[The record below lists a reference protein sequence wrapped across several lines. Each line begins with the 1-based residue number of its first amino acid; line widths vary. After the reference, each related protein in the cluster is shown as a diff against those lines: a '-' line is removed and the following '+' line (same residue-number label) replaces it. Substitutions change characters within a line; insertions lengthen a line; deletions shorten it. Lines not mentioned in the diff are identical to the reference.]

1 MKKTYTC
8 AVITPV
14 GPGHEVFVQEALAS
28 VETSFDA
35 NPGMF
40 SEVIFLR
47 VDDPEGNLG
56 RSLARNIGIMKAAE
70 LGIDWLFFLDADD
83 LMAPR
88 AFDYVSPYIQEFDAV
103 WGSIWTVEHGETLP
117 RERPCQLPFL
127 TNIEEIL
134 QIDPVITLQ
143 MGHFVKTS
151 VAFANQFNETLN
163 TGEDFDYYLRVW
175 EKFRCIKM
183 PLPFFY
189 NRRGFHSTGPRS
201 ANGVQWCFAVESVL
215 KEYRKKYGIS

>member
-83 LMAPR
+83 LMAPS

-163 TGEDFDYYLRVW
+163 TGEDFD
-175 EKFRCIKM
+175 
-183 PLPFFY
+183 
-189 NRRGFHSTGPRS
+189 
-201 ANGVQWCFAVESVL
+201 
-215 KEYRKKYGIS
+215 